1 VSVCRLHGRYDA
13 IGTVAAV
20 ARNGL
25 GSAAFMYGGYCMNVC
40 VCAGSKG
47 RQDACHRGCCHA
59 QWSRLGRLAHKAL
72 RQRVHAKVGVG
83 SGCVCVC
90 VCLTACVC
98 VRSML
103 SFIHHFKYTYIHKCT
118 HAWPQYIC

>member
-1 VSVCRLHGRYDA
+1 MDTVWTCVSVCRLHGRYDA

-90 VCLTACVC
+90 VCV
-98 VRSML
+98 
-103 SFIHHFKYTYIHKCT
+103 
-118 HAWPQYIC
+118 